1 MATREQILKRYP
13 NANERFIQ
21 RVIDA
26 DSARVRPT
34 APKPVG
40 RVPLDAEGGAKEAH
54 WYNAAKRFE
63 VTYTVYSVRP
73 ADYDGYDIKALQDF
87 LVKAGILTDDRWDVL
102 AGRVVSRKA
111 ATEEEERTEIQIRAF
126 DS

>member
-26 DSARVRPT
+26 DSAGVRPA

-40 RVPLDAEGGAKEAH
+40 RVPLDAKSGAEEAH
-54 WYNAAKRFE
+54 WYHAAKRFE

-87 LVKAGILTDDRWDVL
+87 LVKAGMLTDDRWDVL

-111 ATEEEERTEIQIRAF
+111 ATEEEERTEIEIRAF